1 MACRRFAGRS
11 SGAAVT
17 SIKRIAIALA
27 ATAAAGLA
35 GCGTMPIPGSPQE
48 QIWFDKAQGDSIHH
62 ISPQLRIRGAIGYP
76 RTDYQIHRHAPRIVV
91 EEP

>member
-1 MACRRFAGRS
+1 
-11 SGAAVT
+11 
-17 SIKRIAIALA
+17 
-27 ATAAAGLA
+27 
-35 GCGTMPIPGSPQE
+35 MPIPGSPQE